1 MATMMGIREQIFELA
16 DEEYRKFQS
25 TLCPGCT
32 NILGVRV
39 PLLRNLA
46 KDIARGDWREYLENA
61 ENDYFEE
68 VMLQGMVIGYA
79 QAETEELLGYIK
91 AFVPKIDNWAVCDSF
106 CTGLKFTKKNRDIV
120 WENLLLHLSS
130 KEEFEIRFGTVMLLN
145 YYVEDDYIYRVLQL
159 LDGIKHEGYYV
170 KMAVA
175 WALSIC
181 YIKFPGKTMGYLMQ
195 NALDDFT
202 FNKSLQK
209 ITESLRVDKETK
221 TLIRG
226 MRRK

>member
-1 MATMMGIREQIFELA
+1 MSKMIGIREQIFELA
-16 DEEYRKFQS
+16 DQEYRKFQS
-25 TLCPGCT
+25 ALCPGCS

-46 KDIARGDWREYLENA
+46 KDIARDDWREYLENA
-61 ENDYFEE
+61 GNDYFEE
-68 VMLQGMVIGYA
+68 IMLQGMVIGYA
-79 QAETEELLGYIK
+79 QAETEELIGYIK

-106 CTGLKFTKKNRDIV
+106 CTGLKFTKKNRERIWD
-120 WENLLLHLSS
+120 NLHLHLSS

-145 YYVEDDYIYRVLQL
+145 YYIDEDYIDRVLL
-159 LDGIKHEGYYV
+159 MLDGIKHEGYYV
-170 KMAVA
+170 KMAIA
-175 WALSIC
+175 WALSLC
-181 YIKFPGKTMGYLMQ
+181 FVKFPEKTMNYLLQ
-195 NALDDFT
+195 NTLDNFT

-221 TLIRG
+221 ILIRG